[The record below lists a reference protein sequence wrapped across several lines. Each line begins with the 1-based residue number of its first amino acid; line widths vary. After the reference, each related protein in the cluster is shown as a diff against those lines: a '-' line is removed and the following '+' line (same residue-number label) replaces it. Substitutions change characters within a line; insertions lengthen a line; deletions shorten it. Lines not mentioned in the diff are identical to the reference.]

1 MERKSV
7 EPVQKKKKKQ
17 SHVHQIHAHFAH
29 LPTSLKEP
37 FFTTPVSR
45 EMRMNCGHPSVR
57 CPRYASEVQIH
68 NQPHPEED
76 DGSVGRT
83 GKEQSTDS
91 LAYLFAQSNTVQ
103 RGFAALHPGIEC
115 LDPARVPPEYE
126 SPGPVGY
133 HQDPSAPAHLLAAHA
148 WKGTI
153 SVAAKRLGKGI
164 RRCHGFFLRT
174 EWWMV
179 MGQSWFLP
187 CVDGVP
193 EPLGAVAHG
202 DPVARELGRGLLPA
216 QGRELPEM
224 LVP

>member
-1 MERKSV
+1 MCTKFTRILHIYQQVERAIFHDPSFARN
-7 EPVQKKKKKQ
+7 
-17 SHVHQIHAHFAH
+17 AHELWA
-29 LPTSLKEP
+29 
-37 FFTTPVSR
+37 PVSSSPQVRFRSSDSQATTSR
-45 EMRMNCGHPSVR
+45 EEKRTITYSH
-57 CPRYASEVQIH
+57 
-68 NQPHPEED
+68 

-91 LAYLFAQSNTVQ
+91 LACLFAQSNTVQ

-133 HQDPSAPAHLLAAHA
+133 HQDPRAPAHLFA
-148 WKGTI
+148 
-153 SVAAKRLGKGI
+153 
-164 RRCHGFFLRT
+164 
-174 EWWMV
+174 
-179 MGQSWFLP
+179 
-187 CVDGVP
+187 CVYGVP

-224 LVP
+224 LVPEWVEIVMPFP